1 MDGAP
6 TSEKEHNWKRGGVEV
21 KTEGEGSRASLI
33 PWQSE
38 GAKYTCAQCPIY
50 LPPPTGLT
58 DQLRVSLG
66 IEYMFQ
72 CVKT

>member
-6 TSEKEHNWKRGGVEV
+6 TPEKEHNWKRGGVEV

-38 GAKYTCAQCPIY
+38 GPKYTCAQCPIY
-50 LPPPTGLT
+50 PPLPPNWSDGPT
-58 DQLRVSLG
+58 QSVSR
-66 IEYMFQ
+66 Y
-72 CVKT
+72 